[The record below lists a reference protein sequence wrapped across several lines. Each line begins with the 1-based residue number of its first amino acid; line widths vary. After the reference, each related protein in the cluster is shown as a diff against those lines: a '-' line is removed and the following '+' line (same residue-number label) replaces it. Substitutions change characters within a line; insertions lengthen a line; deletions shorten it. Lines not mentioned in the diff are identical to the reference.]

1 MIALNRIK
9 IVALALALVMT
20 GCASVPQQQSESE
33 VSVRVDKPPVESV
46 RTTYSRTPRLEPLPP
61 LREVDPKAQQCL
73 ALALYWEARGEG
85 QEGMLAVTSVV
96 LNRVE
101 DGRFPDTVCDVVYEG
116 GEYGRCQ
123 FSWWC
128 DGKSDEPTNQTEWSE
143 VNGLA
148 HTFLAR
154 KPQDPTDGALF
165 YHATSIQRPWRR
177 HLTAQIGNHIF
188 YR

>member
-1 MIALNRIK
+1 MNRIK

-20 GCASVPQQQSESE
+20 GCASAPQQQSEPE
-33 VSVRVDKPPVESV
+33 VSVRVDKPRVESV
-46 RTTYSRTPRLEPLPP
+46 RTTYSRTPRVAVLPP

-85 QEGMLAVTSVV
+85 QEGMRAVTSVV

-101 DGRFPDTVCDVVYEG
+101 DERFPDTVCDVVYEG

-128 DGKSDEPTNQTEWSE
+128 DGKSDDPTNQTTWSE
-143 VNGLA
+143 VDSLA

-154 KPQDPTDGALF
+154 RPPDPTDGALF
-165 YHATSIQRPWRR
+165 YHATSIENPWRR
-177 HLTAQIGNHIF
+177 QLTAQIGNHIF